1 MLMPDYTL
9 SSIFVCANV
18 CIRVHLCHIVSQYVY
33 VSNQSYLLLDI
44 IFYFLLNCETFVHY
58 FYLFLVPYAVPYSI
72 SFKWIKELL
81 DLIKLN
87 ISQPFFCCFKPG
99 PFLSP
104 RTAIST
110 DTIISR
116 VQKTVTIK

>member
-44 IFYFLLNCETFVHY
+44 IFYFF
-58 FYLFLVPYAVPYSI
+58 I
-72 SFKWIKELL
+72 EL
-81 DLIKLN
+81 
-87 ISQPFFCCFKPG
+87 
-99 PFLSP
+99 
-104 RTAIST
+104 
-110 DTIISR
+110 
-116 VQKTVTIK
+116 

>member
-58 FYLFLVPYAVPYSI
+58 FLFILSTLCSPIQYLI
-72 SFKWIKELL
+72 
-81 DLIKLN
+81 
-87 ISQPFFCCFKPG
+87 
-99 PFLSP
+99 
-104 RTAIST
+104 
-110 DTIISR
+110 
-116 VQKTVTIK
+116 